1 MKVAIAIINNKGLE
15 DSVSYEF
22 GHSKT
27 FTIVEIGDGDI
38 KNIEIIQNPAKNL
51 NHGRGPIVAK
61 YLANMKVNMVISG
74 EIGPG
79 ASIILDQLKIEKI
92 IVKHS
97 QKVIDVLKEKTLIK

>member
-1 MKVAIAIINNKGLE
+1 MKIAIATINNKGLE
-15 DSVSYEF
+15 DNVSYEF

-27 FTIVEIGDGDI
+27 FTIVEIEDNNI

-61 YLANMKVNMVISG
+61 HLANMKVNMVISG

-79 ASIILDQLKIEKI
+79 ASIILDQLKIGKI
-92 IVKHS
+92 IVKPG
-97 QKVIDVLKEKTLIK
+97 QKVIDILKEKALIK

>member
-1 MKVAIAIINNKGLE
+1 LQLLIIKGLKI
-15 DSVSYEF
+15 VF
-22 GHSKT
+22 HMNLGILKL
-27 FTIVEIGDGDI
+27 FTIVEIEDGDI